1 MTGSPPVDDASA
13 VQEVQAPRDVDRDLA
28 AAAVP
33 PELVIVVR
41 CQGMPQVAALHAS
54 CRNSVITSSN
64 TRIVLGPNPTCR
76 AHGVGGPEGVV
87 RDGVCKA

>member
-1 MTGSPPVDDASA
+1 MAAPVHDAGA

-41 CQGMPQVAALHAS
+41 CQGMPQVATL
-54 CRNSVITSSN
+54 
-64 TRIVLGPNPTCR
+64 
-76 AHGVGGPEGVV
+76 
-87 RDGVCKA
+87 